1 MRVEL
6 FDHGQ
11 PRFGVQGT
19 QLGQTV
25 IASRPSETA
34 SGACASCAHVPGQ
47 FGGKRHEVCVAP
59 RVGGMSVA
67 DTKRAD
73 QEVRRML
80 QTEVVA
86 GIVTDTTAANGDRG
100 WC

>member
-1 MRVEL
+1 MRVDL
-6 FDHGQ
+6 FDQGQ

-25 IASRPSETA
+25 IASQPSETA

-47 FGGKRHEVCVAP
+47 FEGKRHEVCVAP

-67 DTKRAD
+67 DTN
-73 QEVRRML
+73 ELIRRY
-80 QTEVVA
+80 A
-86 GIVTDTTAANGDRG
+86 GCFRLRLWQA
-100 WC
+100 W